1 MEYWENDLFKQQFE
15 KIIKSFVPED
25 NLFLK
30 KYLNG
35 LYSVDNFNTIGDEV
49 ELNFDRT
56 PSISEK
62 DIENIYNYYEF
73 KDAVIISFSSHTI
86 WIDKEGNRKKFI
98 TKERKSYLDPDDDIH
113 SPENISLSNI
123 KDILDN
129 DELMARCGE
138 IFINLNNIEK
148 LLKYERCINSYPTAD
163 GGIAIK
169 TSKNSEFILTNK
181 NAVKTVF
188 EKAPEIKM
196 LYLDKIKEMITYKR
210 QMIDAYEKKIKNL
223 KESEV
228 HTLTPEDELYI
239 EVNDLEN

>member
-35 LYSVDNFNTIGDEV
+35 LYSVDNFNTIGDEI

-86 WIDKEGNRKKFI
+86 WINKEGNRKNFI
-98 TKERKSYLDPDDDIH
+98 TKERKSHLDPGDDVH

-123 KDILDN
+123 KDILDS
-129 DELMARCGE
+129 DESMARCGE
-138 IFINLNNIEK
+138 LFINLNNIEK
-148 LLKYERCINSYPTAD
+148 LLKYEQCINIYPAVD
-163 GGIAIK
+163 DSIVIK
-169 TSKNSEFILTNK
+169 TSKNNEFKLTNK

-196 LYLDKIKEMITYKR
+196 IYLDKIKEMILYDKK
-210 QMIDAYEKKIKNL
+210 MIDVYEKKIKNL
-223 KESEV
+223 KESEIY
-228 HTLTPEDELYI
+228 TLTPEDELYI